1 MHVVKQNIKKT
12 TTRFIAIANQ
22 KGGVGKTTTAINL
35 ASGLAMLNQKVLLI
49 DCDAQ
54 ANASSGVGVSQD
66 DIKKSIYNLIMEG
79 THLRKVIYP
88 TVQQGLYILPA
99 QTNLIGIDIRL
110 SKIRGKEIILKK
122 RLGGLKGFNYVIMDC
137 PPSLGLMTVNALT
150 AAHSVII
157 PLQCEYY
164 ALEGLSQLVQ
174 TIRLV
179 KHKLNPKL
187 HLEGLLLT
195 MYDYR
200 TKLGYQVAREVR
212 VHFRDLVYRTTIPR
226 NIKLSESPSHGKP
239 IFLYDP
245 TSKGAE
251 SYLAFAKEFL
261 NKNRRKA

>member
-1 MHVVKQNIKKT
+1 MTKAST
-12 TTRFIAIANQ
+12 STRYIAIANQ

-35 ASGLAMLNQKVLLI
+35 ASGLALLHKKVLVV

-54 ANASSGVGVSQD
+54 ANATSGLGLSLEESVPSLYDCLFNNISLTDVIRPTNQSGLF
-66 DIKKSIYNLIMEG
+66 LI
-79 THLRKVIYP
+79 
-88 TVQQGLYILPA
+88 PA
-99 QTNLIGIDIRL
+99 QTNLVGIDVTLAEKADRESLLKNFL
-110 SKIRGKEIILKK
+110 SEIHT
-122 RLGGLKGFNYVIMDC
+122 LGFDFVFMDC
-137 PPSLGLMTVNALT
+137 PPSLGILTVNALN
-150 AAHSVII
+150 AANSVII

-187 HLEGLLLT
+187 HIEGLVLT
-195 MYDYR
+195 MYDHR

-251 SYLAFAKEFL
+251 SYLALSKEFL
-261 NKNRRKA
+261 SRNRRKK

>member
-1 MHVVKQNIKKT
+1 MENVTK
-12 TTRFIAIANQ
+12 FIAIANQ

-35 ASGLAMLNQKVLLI
+35 ASGLAILNQKVLLV

-54 ANASSGVGVSQD
+54 ANASSGVGLSQD
-66 DIKKSIYNLIMEG
+66 DIKQSIYNLLMDDVPLE
-79 THLRKVIYP
+79 KVIYP
-88 TVQQGLYILPA
+88 TSQQRLFLLPA
-99 QTNLIGIDIRL
+99 QTNLIGIDVSL
-110 SKIRGKEIILKK
+110 SRISSREIILKK
-122 RLGGLKGFNYVIMDC
+122 KLRGLKGYDYVIMDC

-150 AAHSVII
+150 AANSVII

-226 NIKLSESPSHGKP
+226 NIKLSESPSHGMP